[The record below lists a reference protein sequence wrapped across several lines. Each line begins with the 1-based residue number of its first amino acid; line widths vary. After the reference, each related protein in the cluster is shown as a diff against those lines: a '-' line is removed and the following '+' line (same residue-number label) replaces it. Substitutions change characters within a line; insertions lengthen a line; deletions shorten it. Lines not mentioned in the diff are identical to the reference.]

1 MGVLLGRKT
10 TTLLLD
16 IVMVGLLLLL
26 ALHAIVGR
34 QVPSSEHF
42 SQVVQVAVEEKEED
56 GEVRLVVGN
65 LKLHLGRRAGEHL
78 LDRVLVQEVL
88 PEAKHLL
95 GESLYAGDL
104 EGDPE
109 CAAHAFIEDN
119 QVKTASVFC
128 PRLLWV
134 VEGGS
139 PGQATLHR
147 RPQISPTERYSK
159 RVEKTC
165 RLFIHTDPFMWR
177 HLTIENIE
185 PRRAAL
191 RMMVDHVLAADNLY
205 RRALGVQFLL
215 AGWQVDDD
223 SRCSDEEEEEEEW
236 VPDYSKEYED
246 YWEEYQEYS
255 ADELQLY
262 QDFINDEEYEDDS
275 WREEDWESTL
285 HTLRNP
291 TNRSEIASLENVTLL
306 LDLDEESMDLQN
318 TGEAGIVVAGNCYE
332 SFDGVV
338 DVGKAFCTRFPST
351 SSAKLLNMFSTVDH
365 SGFCLAHIWTY
376 RDLDVVGLADSP
388 TEGAPGLSGFCA
400 EYDRECATGFNTG
413 LISFRHRGKR
423 LSLVD
428 SQDTFLHELGH
439 SLGSG
444 HNPQACSDLSSGAHY
459 LMWGGAVSTGQVV
472 REFSSC
478 SLEEI
483 NAALGGFPNSC
494 LHNSTMTAGPTAPTR
509 TSSSTTAATSAPS
522 SPPAIEVASVPGMPP
537 EATPSSP
544 ALTSSTTPA
553 PSSPRCKAT
562 LIQKQ
567 LSALTRYVRDLWHLQ
582 DDNSQPRKIFGSVQ
596 RKLLKLTPRYLEH
609 GRRRDSSRLE
619 RLVERAMVAVR
630 RMETS
635 EELSVWLGRRLERV
649 AQAVKPCLEISKLK
663 L

>member
-1 MGVLLGRKT
+1 MG
-10 TTLLLD
+10 
-16 IVMVGLLLLL
+16 
-26 ALHAIVGR
+26 
-34 QVPSSEHF
+34 
-42 SQVVQVAVEEKEED
+42 
-56 GEVRLVVGN
+56 
-65 LKLHLGRRAGEHL
+65 
-78 LDRVLVQEVL
+78 
-88 PEAKHLL
+88 
-95 GESLYAGDL
+95 
-104 EGDPE
+104 
-109 CAAHAFIEDN
+109 
-119 QVKTASVFC
+119 
-128 PRLLWV
+128 
-134 VEGGS
+134 
-139 PGQATLHR
+139 
-147 RPQISPTERYSK
+147 
-159 RVEKTC
+159 
-165 RLFIHTDPFMWR
+165 
-177 HLTIENIE
+177 
-185 PRRAAL
+185 
-191 RMMVDHVLAADNLY
+191 
-205 RRALGVQFLL
+205 
-215 AGWQVDDD
+215 
-223 SRCSDEEEEEEEW
+223 
-236 VPDYSKEYED
+236 
-246 YWEEYQEYS
+246 
-255 ADELQLY
+255 
-262 QDFINDEEYEDDS
+262 EYEDDS

-285 HTLRNP
+285 HTLSNP

-318 TGEAGIVVAGNCYE
+318 TGEAEIEAAGNCYE

-338 DVGKAFCTRFPST
+338 DLGKAFCHRFPSS

-365 SGFCLAHIWTY
+365 SGFCLAHLWTY

-400 EYDRECATGFNTG
+400 EYDRECSTGFNTG

-444 HNPQACSDLSSGAHY
+444 HDPRACSDLASGAHY

-494 LHNSTMTAGPTAPTR
+494 LHDSTMAAGPTTPTK
-509 TSSSTTAATSAPS
+509 TSSSTAATSAPS
-522 SPPAIEVASVPGMPP
+522 SPS
-537 EATPSSP
+537 TTSSSP
-544 ALTSSTTPA
+544 ALTSSTSPA

-582 DDNSQPRKIFGSVQ
+582 DDNSQPRKIFGSLQ

-609 GRRRDSSRLE
+609 GRRRDSSRLK
-619 RLVERAMVAVR
+619 RLVERALVAVR

-649 AQAVKPCLEISKLK
+649 AQAVKPCFEISKMK
-663 L
+663 W

>member
-1 MGVLLGRKT
+1 MGATVLLGRKT
-10 TTLLLD
+10 TTLLLE
-16 IVMVGLLLLL
+16 IVMVGFLLLL
-26 ALHAIVGR
+26 ALHAIVAR

-42 SQVVQVAVEEKEED
+42 SQVVQVGVEEKEED
-56 GEVRLVVGN
+56 GEVSLMVGN

-78 LDRVLVQEVL
+78 LGRVLVQEVL

-95 GESLYAGDL
+95 GESLYAGQL
-104 EGDPE
+104 EGEPE

-119 QVKTASVFC
+119 QVKTATVFC
-128 PRLLWV
+128 PHLLWV
-134 VEGGS
+134 VEGGP

-147 RPQISPTERYSK
+147 RPQISPTEGYSK

-177 HLTIENIE
+177 HLVVENIE

-191 RMMVDHVLAADNLY
+191 RLMVDHVLAADNLY

-223 SRCSDEEEEEEEW
+223 SKCSGEEVEEEEEW

-246 YWEEYQEYS
+246 YWEEYQQYS

-262 QDFINDEEYEDDS
+262 QDFINNEEYEDDS

-285 HTLRNP
+285 HTLSNP

-306 LDLDEESMDLQN
+306 LDLDEESLDLQN
-318 TGEAGIVVAGNCYE
+318 TGEAEIEAAGNCYE

-338 DVGKAFCTRFPST
+338 DLGKAFCRRFPST

-365 SGFCLAHIWTY
+365 SGFCLAHLWTY

-400 EYDRECATGFNTG
+400 EYDRECATVFNTG

-444 HNPQACSDLSSGAHY
+444 HDPQACSDLASGAHY
-459 LMWGGAVSTGQVV
+459 LMWGGAVSTGQVGK
-472 REFSSC
+472 R
-478 SLEEI
+478 
-483 NAALGGFPNSC
+483 
-494 LHNSTMTAGPTAPTR
+494 
-509 TSSSTTAATSAPS
+509 
-522 SPPAIEVASVPGMPP
+522 
-537 EATPSSP
+537 
-544 ALTSSTTPA
+544 
-553 PSSPRCKAT
+553 
-562 LIQKQ
+562 
-567 LSALTRYVRDLWHLQ
+567 HL
-582 DDNSQPRKIFGSVQ
+582 R
-596 RKLLKLTPRYLEH
+596 RKLLRGQES
-609 GRRRDSSRLE
+609 GGSG
-619 RLVERAMVAVR
+619 V
-630 RMETS
+630 
-635 EELSVWLGRRLERV
+635 
-649 AQAVKPCLEISKLK
+649 
-663 L
+663 